1 MNDSFNFQEASL
13 VKIISGVVGALV
25 SLKFIQGTWLEKSF
39 MALGGSCLS
48 YFATSPI
55 ANWLNIEN
63 TEGLIG
69 FIVGLFGMAIVAKIY
84 ELIQVIDAKQV
95 VGIFLDW
102 LARKWR
108 A

>member
-1 MNDSFNFQEASL
+1 MNDSFNFHEIG
-13 VKIISGVVGALV
+13 VIKIISGVVGALV
-25 SLKFIQGTWLEKSF
+25 SLRFVQGTWLEKSF

-48 YFATSPI
+48 YFATSPV
-55 ANWLNIEN
+55 AAWLDINN

-69 FIVGLFGMAIVAKIY
+69 FIIGLFGMSIVAKGY
-84 ELIQVIDAKQV
+84 ELIQVVDAKQAM
-95 VGIFLDW
+95 GIFLDW

>member
-1 MNDSFNFQEASL
+1 VDSQVNFHEVGL
-13 VKIISGVVGALV
+13 VKIVSGVVGALV
-25 SLKFIQGTWLEKSF
+25 SLRFVQGTWLEKSF

-48 YFATSPI
+48 YFATSPV
-55 ANWLNIEN
+55 AVWLDINN

-69 FIVGLFGMAIVAKIY
+69 FIIGLFGMSIVAKGY
-84 ELIQVIDAKQV
+84 ELIQVIDARQAV
-95 VGIFLDW
+95 SLFLDW

>member
-1 MNDSFNFQEASL
+1 MNTDFNFHEVGL

-25 SLKFIQGTWLEKSF
+25 SLKFVQGTWVEKIF
-39 MALGGSCLS
+39 MAFGGSCLS

-55 ANWLNIEN
+55 ARWIDMEN

-69 FIVGLFGMAIVAKIY
+69 FIIGLFGMAIVAKIY
-84 ELIQVIDAKQV
+84 ELIQVIDAKQAMT
-95 VGIFLDW
+95 IFLDW
-102 LARKWR
+102 LARKWK

>member
-1 MNDSFNFQEASL
+1 MNDPFNFHEVGL
-13 VKIISGVVGALV
+13 VKIISGVIGALV
-25 SLKFIQGTWLEKSF
+25 SLRFVQGTWLEKSF

-55 ANWLNIEN
+55 AKWLDINN

-69 FIVGLFGMAIVAKIY
+69 FIIGLFGMAIVAKIY
-84 ELIQVIDAKQV
+84 ELIQVIDAKQAM
-95 VGIFLDW
+95 GIFLDW
-102 LARKWR
+102 LAKKWR

>member
-1 MNDSFNFQEASL
+1 MNDSFNFHEIGF

-25 SLKFIQGTWLEKSF
+25 SLNFVRGTWVEKTF
-39 MALGGSCLS
+39 MAFGGSCLS
-48 YFATSPI
+48 YFTTTPI
-55 ANWLNIEN
+55 ALWLAIEN

-84 ELIQVIDAKQV
+84 ELIQVIDTKQAM
-95 VGIFLDW
+95 GILLDW
-102 LARKWR
+102 LARKWK